1 MQLVRRVAALTLSS
15 ALLVG
20 AACSDDDDPT
30 SPTVAQVAGDYRA
43 TRFTVTTALGS
54 QDILQSG
61 GSVTA
66 TFDPNG
72 TVTGHVTIPSES
84 VDEDFAG
91 SWKIDDG
98 EVEIEEV
105 PSDIFIED
113 VKFTVVANTLVGDRT
128 FSGARVQVTLTKQ

>member
-1 MQLVRRVAALTLSS
+1 MQLVRRIAALTLSS

-43 TRFTVTTALGS
+43 TRFTVTSALGS

-66 TFDPNG
+66 TFNANG
-72 TVTGHVTIPSES
+72 TVTGHITVPSES
-84 VDEDFAG
+84 VDVDFAG

-105 PSDIFIED
+105 PSDILIED
-113 VKFTVVANTLVGDRT
+113 VRFTVVGNTLVGDRT